1 MNAAAGSGVLPADQ
15 AERDRVRED
24 LGNTLFVEAGAGTG
38 KTNSLIQRVLSL
50 VTGPEAVPLSNIAA
64 ITFTEKAAAE
74 LRNRIRAEL
83 NAELTRAV
91 DSPMEADA
99 IGVERL
105 QSALDEL
112 DGAAISTLHS
122 FARRLLGEHPVE
134 AGLPPLFET
143 LDPIASEIQFDER
156 WSAFADS
163 LLSSNSSCRWAIEMV
178 DGAGVG
184 IDSLRQLAL
193 HFNDNWDR
201 LNWTPGDAAT
211 PSIPVESLL
220 DAARRLLGRSTEC
233 TASTDKLLA
242 RFGQLQAWTSRL
254 DAARNDRERLAVLI
268 ASGAEGI
275 PRVRSVGS
283 KGNWPNVGSIREGFA
298 ELDEARGE
306 AASEVLD
313 AAIWQLAAQI
323 RTFTLDAAEARR
335 SSGTLE
341 FHDLL
346 VWARWLLRDS
356 PQRSEVRTAL
366 GQRYRRLLLDEFQ
379 DTDPIQVELA
389 TLMCSRDVN
398 ESPGDWQHVETEP
411 GRLFF
416 VGDPKQSIYRFR
428 RADIGLYLA
437 ARERFGTRT
446 GMQTSLS
453 VNFRTAA
460 PIIEWINRVFNAM
473 IVPHPSSQPEYA
485 PLRAWRPAADS
496 GAPVT
501 LLGHSEHSKDTSAAE
516 VRAAEAADVAR
527 AIVAVVEGR
536 WSVTDP
542 RTGETRRARFEDVA
556 VLIPTRTSLDELELG
571 LSNAGIPY
579 RLEASSFVW
588 RSAIVRDLMMCLQAI
603 ADPTDDLAI
612 VSALRTPLYGCGDD
626 DLYVYAQHATG
637 WNYISPCPEGVPDGP
652 DHPVA
657 NGLAHLRK
665 LHEAH
670 SLVSPAVIADR
681 LLRDRR
687 ALEQAIAGT
696 RTREAWRQL
705 RFVVDQARA
714 WSESQHSGL
723 RSFLRWARRQASE
736 GAKVTEAVLP
746 ESDDD
751 AVRIMTIHASKG
763 LEFPIVIMA
772 GLQNTAGGTR
782 DSTEVGFG
790 TAGSPPAIRLRSGV
804 QTAGYDNWVADE
816 QLAGHHERIRLLYVG
831 ATRARDHL
839 IVSLHRKPLA
849 ASPPDEHRL
858 TSAQVI
864 CEAIAAGDAIDHA
877 VWSHDWSGDV
887 NAVPPAS
894 GPAQP
899 VPMIERLDWR
909 RRLDAA
915 LASTQAAASLSATA
929 IARASAQHGGP
940 LDDAGTTDLVAGFA
954 KDGPDDH
961 LGVEHA
967 IGSRGRY
974 GTSLGRA
981 VHAVLQD
988 VDLRNGDHLAP
999 LAQAAAAAEGL
1010 SNQRHAI
1017 ERYVRSALDST
1028 TVAEAT
1034 RGRHW
1039 REIYTATPADT
1050 ARDRDREQA
1059 RTRPAPIIEGYIDLL
1074 YEREDGDL
1082 VVVDYKTDRVDD
1094 EASIRRKVDD
1104 YRLQGATYA
1113 WCLERSTGRR
1123 VCEVVF
1129 LFLSSSGPARSGVL
1143 TGDNLSRAIGEVEAV
1158 ASNAAA

>member
-1 MNAAAGSGVLPADQ
+1 MNASAKSGALPADQ
-15 AERDRVRED
+15 AERDRVREE
-24 LGNTLFVEAGAGTG
+24 LGTTLFVEAGAGTG

-50 VTGPEAVPLSNIAA
+50 VTSPEAVPLSNIAA

-83 NAELTRAV
+83 HAELTRAV
-91 DSPMEADA
+91 DNPSDGNA
-99 IGVERL
+99 ISVERL

-134 AGLPPLFET
+134 AGLPPTFET
-143 LDPIASEIQFDER
+143 LDPIASEVQFDER
-156 WSAFADS
+156 WSAFVDS
-163 LLSSNSSCRWAIEMV
+163 LLSSDSRCRWAIEMV
-178 DGAGVG
+178 DAAGVG
-184 IDSLRQLAL
+184 IDSLRQMAL

-201 LNWTPGDAAT
+201 LNWTPVAAAT
-211 PSIPVESLL
+211 PSIPVESLV
-220 DAARRLLGRSTEC
+220 DAARRLLLHGNEC
-233 TASTDKLLA
+233 TESTDKLLA
-242 RFGQLQAWTSRL
+242 RFGQLEAWTARL
-254 DAARNDRERLAVLI
+254 DAARNDRERLAVLL
-268 ASGAEGI
+268 ASGAGGI
-275 PRVRSVGS
+275 PRVGNVGS
-283 KGNWPNVGSIREGFA
+283 KGNWPDAVSIRDGFA

-306 AASEVLD
+306 AAREVLD
-313 AAIWQLAAQI
+313 AAIGQLATEI
-323 RTFTLDAAEARR
+323 RTFTLDAAETRR

-366 GQRYRRLLLDEFQ
+366 RQRYRRLLLDEFQ

-389 TLMCSRDVN
+389 TLMCSVDVD
-398 ESPGDWQHVETEP
+398 ESPRDWRHVETEP

-437 ARERFGTRT
+437 ARERFGTLT
-446 GMQTSLS
+446 GAQTSLS

-460 PIIEWINRVFNAM
+460 PIIDWINGVFSVM
-473 IVPHPSSQPEYA
+473 IVPHPSSQPDYA
-485 PLRAWRPAADS
+485 PLRAWRPAAEE

-501 LLGHSEHSKDTSAAE
+501 LLGRNEHSKDTSAAQ
-516 VRAAEAADVAR
+516 VRVAEAADVAR
-527 AIVAVVEGR
+527 AIVAVVEGH
-536 WSVTDP
+536 WSVADP
-542 RTGETRRARFEDVA
+542 HTRETRQARFEDVA

-626 DLYVYAQHATG
+626 DLYKYAQHATG
-637 WNYISPCPEGVPDGP
+637 WNYSSPRPQGVPDGP

-657 NGLAHLRK
+657 NGLAHLHE

-687 ALEQAIAGT
+687 VFEQAVAGP
-696 RTREAWRQL
+696 RTRETWRQL

-723 RSFLRWARRQASE
+723 RSFLRWARRQASD

-751 AVRIMTIHASKG
+751 AVRVMTIHASKG
-763 LEFPIVIMA
+763 LEFPVVVMT
-772 GLQNTAGGTR
+772 GLQNTATAHR

-790 TAGSPPAIRLRSGV
+790 SAASTPAIRLRSGV
-804 QTAGYDNWVADE
+804 QTADYDDWVADE

-839 IVSLHRKPLA
+839 VVSLHRKPLG
-849 ASPPDEHRL
+849 ASRPDEHRL

-864 CEAIAAGDAIDHA
+864 CEAILAGDVADHA
-877 VWSHDWSGDV
+877 VWADDWSSDV
-887 NAVPPAS
+887 NAMPPAS
-894 GPAQP
+894 GPAQS
-899 VPMIERLDWR
+899 VPMIERSEWR
-909 RRLDAA
+909 SRLDAA
-915 LASTQAAASLSATA
+915 LASTKAAASLSATT
-929 IARASAQHGGP
+929 IARASAQQGKP
-940 LDDAGTTDLVAGFA
+940 LDDADTTDLAAGLA

-988 VDLRNGDHLAP
+988 VDLRSGDHLAP

-1010 SNQRHAI
+1010 SDRQRAI
-1017 ERYVRSALDST
+1017 ERYVRCALDSP
-1028 TVAEAT
+1028 TVAEAI

-1039 REIYTATPADT
+1039 REIYTAAPSDSAS
-1050 ARDRDREQA
+1050 DRRETLA
-1059 RTRPAPIIEGYIDLL
+1059 SSHSAPVIEGYIDLL
-1074 YEREDGDL
+1074 YEREDGGL

-1113 WCLERSTGRR
+1113 WCLERSAGRR
-1123 VCEVVF
+1123 VSEVVF
-1129 LFLSSSGPARSGVL
+1129 LFLSSNGPARSGVL
-1143 TGDNLSRAIGEVEAV
+1143 AGDDLARAIGEVEAV
-1158 ASNAAA
+1158 ASNVAS